1 MARRRAKKKTG
12 CLFPA
17 LIILLLLGLIGS
29 LGDNDSSAATPTTAR
44 TTVTET
50 TAPAAKA
57 SVNPTTTAVAMTEI
71 PASTHGSISA
81 LMPAPTVTPAPKPT
95 FTAAPAKAAEQT
107 YVLNKNTKKFHYASC
122 SSAKRIKDSNRATF
136 TGTREEVIRKGYSPC
151 GNCHP

>member
-1 MARRRAKKKTG
+1 MARRRAKKKSG

-17 LIILLLLGLIGS
+17 LIILLLWGLIGS
-29 LGDNDSSAATPTTAR
+29 LGDSDSSATTPATVH
-44 TTVTET
+44 TTVTAA

-57 SVNPTTTAVAMTEI
+57 SVNPTSAAVAMTETPTSTPSSI
-71 PASTHGSISA
+71 PTFT
-81 LMPAPTVTPAPKPT
+81 PTPTVTPTPEPT

-122 SSAKRIKDSNRATF
+122 SSAKRIKDSNRGTF